1 MLQPSCRAARH
12 KASDSFAITGNTT
25 PRDPNDDDDE
35 DEEDKD
41 QKDEPAGIQLSQSG
55 GKEASTVQVQPV
67 TGAHKFA
74 AASIKSTGGGPF
86 VARGGGEKML
96 ISYNSAY
103 STSFQP
109 WSPTSRNS
117 PLPVWHVG
125 DVAYALLAT
134 ADFGELDRAAT
145 RLARSLY

>member
-1 MLQPSCRAARH
+1 MNHTSSAGWFLSLV
-12 KASDSFAITGNTT
+12 GNAMP

-41 QKDEPAGIQLSQSG
+41 QKDGPAGIQLSQSG
-55 GKEASTVQVQPV
+55 GKEAGTVEVQPV
-67 TGAHKFA
+67 TGRCKFV
-74 AASIKSTGGGPF
+74 AASIKGTGGGPF

-109 WSPTSRNS
+109 RSPTSRIS
-117 PLPVWHVG
+117 PTPVG
-125 DVAYALLAT
+125 
-134 ADFGELDRAAT
+134 
-145 RLARSLY
+145 RSAM